1 MRYSFPENM
10 RGKDTFD
17 VHLSLL
23 AVTADGAA
31 VILGFLLATWL
42 RFDSG
47 WFPVV
52 LGRPD
57 QLYLMYGRGAA
68 IAALLFL
75 FVFKSLDLYV
85 RPQVGSFGD
94 KIPRLIRATGIGI
107 FLTTIPAFLAKNVFS
122 FSSGVL
128 LISFFTV
135 ALVVLIERF
144 LFFRIESRL
153 SATMP
158 PANRILIL
166 GVGATAVRLRH
177 ALESAPQLRSRVVGF
192 LKTNSSEPASEMSA
206 DLIKGDLADFD
217 RFMESEEQVNEVILA
232 DPSLSHE
239 KVLELVLACERNMVN
254 FKIVADIFRILTS
267 NVALQVVGDVPIL
280 GIGRWPLDIFW
291 NRALKRIEDIGGSLV
306 GLIIASPIILL
317 AAILVKHSSPGPVLY
332 RQERCGEKGKTFT
345 LYKLRTMADNAE
357 RQSGPVWAAE
367 GDPRRTPVGSF
378 LRRHNLDELP
388 QLWNVLKGDMSLVG
402 PRPERPH
409 FVEQFKETI
418 GRYMSRHLFKPG
430 LTGWAQVNGLRGNT
444 SIEARINYDLYYLEN
459 WSLALD
465 FKILLKTLSAK
476 ENAY

>member
-1 MRYSFPENM
+1 M

-17 VHLSLL
+17 VHMSLL
-23 AVTADGAA
+23 AVAADGAA

-52 LGRPD
+52 LGRPV
-57 QLYLMYGRGAA
+57 QLYIVYGRGAA

-75 FVFKSLDLYV
+75 FVFKSLGLYV

-128 LISFFTV
+128 LLSFFTV
-135 ALVVLIERF
+135 VLVVLVERF
-144 LFFRIESRL
+144 VFFRIESHL
-153 SATMP
+153 SAAMP

-166 GVGATAVRLRH
+166 GIGATAGRLRH
-177 ALESAPQLRSRVVGF
+177 MLENEPRLRSRVVGF
-192 LKTNSSEPASEMSA
+192 LKTGAGKPPSDLSA
-206 DLIKGDLADFD
+206 DLIKGDLSDVDKFL
-217 RFMESEEQVNEVILA
+217 EGEKQVSQVILA
-232 DPSLSHE
+232 DPSLCHE
-239 KVLELVLACERNMVN
+239 KVLELVLACERNLVD
-254 FKIVADIFRILTS
+254 FKIVADIFRILTT
-267 NVALQVVGDVPIL
+267 NVALEVVGDVPIL

-291 NRALKRIEDIGGSLV
+291 NRILKRIEDIAGSLI
-306 GLIIASPIILL
+306 GLILASPVILL
-317 AAILVKHSSPGPVLY
+317 AAAFVKRGSPGPVFY

-345 LYKLRTMADNAE
+345 LYKLRTMADDAE
-357 RQSGPVWAAE
+357 RESGPVWAAE
-367 GDPRRTPVGSF
+367 VDPRRTRVGSF

-388 QLWNVLKGDMSLVG
+388 QLWNVLRGDMSLVG

-444 SIEARINYDLYYLEN
+444 SIEERINYDLYYLEN

-465 FKILLKTLSAK
+465 FKILLKTLSAR

>member
-1 MRYSFPENM
+1 MHGNM

-17 VHLSLL
+17 VHMSLL
-23 AVTADGAA
+23 AVAADGAA
-31 VILGFLLATWL
+31 VIFGFLLATWL

-52 LGRPD
+52 LGRPV
-57 QLYLMYGRGAA
+57 QLYIVYGRGAA

-75 FVFKSLDLYV
+75 FVFKSLGLYV

-128 LISFFTV
+128 LLSFFTV
-135 ALVVLIERF
+135 VLVVLVERF
-144 LFFRIESRL
+144 VFFRIESHL
-153 SATMP
+153 SAAMP

-166 GVGATAVRLRH
+166 GIGATAGRLRH
-177 ALESAPQLRSRVVGF
+177 MLENEPRLRSRVVGF
-192 LKTNSSEPASEMSA
+192 LKTGAGEPPSDLSA
-206 DLIKGDLADFD
+206 DLIKGDLSNIDKFL
-217 RFMESEEQVNEVILA
+217 EGEKQVSQVILA
-232 DPSLSHE
+232 DPSLCHE
-239 KVLELVLACERNMVN
+239 KVLELVLACERNLVD
-254 FKIVADIFRILTS
+254 FKIVADIFRILTT
-267 NVALQVVGDVPIL
+267 NVALEVVGDVPIL

-291 NRALKRIEDIGGSLV
+291 NRILKRIEDIAGSLI
-306 GLIIASPIILL
+306 GLILASPVILL
-317 AAILVKHSSPGPVLY
+317 AAAFVKRGAPGPVFY

-345 LYKLRTMADNAE
+345 LYKLRTMADDAE
-357 RQSGPVWAAE
+357 RESGPVWAAE
-367 GDPRRTPVGSF
+367 GDPRRTRVGSF

-388 QLWNVLKGDMSLVG
+388 QLWNVLRGDMSLVG

-444 SIEARINYDLYYLEN
+444 SIEERINYDLYYLEN